1 MLCPVCG
8 KKNVLGV
15 DTCARC
21 AATLRVVTEQLSGYG
36 SQVIDLG
43 ILEEDERR
51 GEREE
56 RPEPHAQSSVYTDA
70 RREQE
75 TNR

>member
-21 AATLRVVTEQLSGYG
+21 GATLRVVTERLSAYG
-36 SQVIDLG
+36 SQVVDLG
-43 ILEEDERR
+43 ILEEDERQGER
-51 GEREE
+51 GER
-56 RPEPHAQSSVYTDA
+56 PKPHAQDSIHTDA
-70 RREQE
+70 RSEQK
-75 TNR
+75 TDR

>member
-15 DTCARC
+15 DTCAKC
-21 AATLRVVTEQLSGYG
+21 GVTLRIVTEQLSGYG
-36 SQVIDLG
+36 SQVVDLG
-43 ILEEDERR
+43 ILEEDELQ

-56 RPEPHAQSSVYTDA
+56 RPKPHAQSSIHTDA
-70 RREQE
+70 CREQE
-75 TNR
+75 TNC

>member
-21 AATLRVVTEQLSGYG
+21 GATLRVVAERLSGYG
-36 SQVIDLG
+36 SQIINLG

-51 GEREE
+51 KEREE
-56 RPEPHAQSSVYTDA
+56 RPEPHAQSDIYPDTP
-70 RREQE
+70 RE
-75 TNR
+75 

>member
-15 DTCARC
+15 DTCAKC

-36 SQVIDLG
+36 SQVIELG

-56 RPEPHAQSSVYTDA
+56 RPKPHAQSSIYTDT
-70 RREQE
+70 RRE
-75 TNR
+75 